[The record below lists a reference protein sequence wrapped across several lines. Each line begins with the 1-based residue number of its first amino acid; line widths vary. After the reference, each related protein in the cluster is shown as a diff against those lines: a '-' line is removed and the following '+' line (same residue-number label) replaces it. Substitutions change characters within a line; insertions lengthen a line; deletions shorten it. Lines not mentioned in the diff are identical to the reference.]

1 MDLTMSCSS
10 LFLLFIFTLHIHF
23 LVPTSGKFLPFQ
35 QCAPFVCGDKKISYP
50 FKHNERPSYCGYP
63 GYKLDCDGGNLTL
76 LSMDSLKY
84 QVIHMD
90 WSEQILKVARM
101 DLLKDI
107 CLGTHVNTTLNFS
120 LFNYTSNYLDS
131 ALFYNCNSPSTP
143 QSNRFSC
150 PASGDGYFAFKVDP
164 ASKLHELCNFS
175 VFVPFIP
182 IGAPSQPPTWKGSK
196 SATISRATV
205 RDILKN
211 GFEITWIANTSLCE
225 NCTKSGGRCGYGWTR
240 LEFNCFCPNG
250 ASTTICHKSPIPASV
265 PSPAPTIVPSSMY
278 AYSLTQYVVFK

>member
-1 MDLTMSCSS
+1 MSCSS

-35 QCAPFVCGDKKISYP
+35 RCAPFVCGDQKISYP

-76 LSMDSLKY
+76 LSMESLKY

-90 WSEQILKVARM
+90 SSEQILKVSRM

-107 CLGTHVNTTLNFS
+107 CHGTPVNTTLNSS
-120 LFNYTSNYLDS
+120 LFNYASHYLNS
-131 ALFYNCNSPSTP
+131 TLFYNCNSPSTP
-143 QSNRFSC
+143 QPDRFSC

-164 ASKLHELCNFS
+164 PSKLHKLCNFS

-182 IGAPSQPPTWKGSK
+182 ILEGSK
-196 SATISRATV
+196 SANISRDTV

-225 NCTKSGGRCGYGWTR
+225 NCTKSGGRCGYNWTR
-240 LEFNCFCPNG
+240 QEFSCFCRDKAYP
-250 ASTTICHKSPIPASV
+250 TTC
-265 PSPAPTIVPSSMY
+265 PAPSGMY
-278 AYSLTQYVVFK
+278 ARVTVAN